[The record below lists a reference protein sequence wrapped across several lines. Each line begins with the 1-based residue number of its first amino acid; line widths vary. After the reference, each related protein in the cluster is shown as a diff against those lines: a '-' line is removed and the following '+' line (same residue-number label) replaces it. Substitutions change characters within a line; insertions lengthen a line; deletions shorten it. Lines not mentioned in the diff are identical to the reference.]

1 MHALPLELNTKTDIM
16 NNSSKTALAALA
28 GVAVGATI
36 ALLYAP
42 ESGEET
48 RKKLKKKAI
57 EAKNT
62 ATKYAHDTYESAA
75 ARASDFK
82 GTVSE
87 RLDSVLATASDKAD
101 DVITA
106 LEEKLAQLKKK
117 NAEFSKDIK

>member
-1 MHALPLELNTKTDIM
+1 M

-48 RKKLKKKAI
+48 RKKLKKNAI
-57 EAKNT
+57 KVKNT
-62 ATKYAHDTYESAA
+62 ASKYAQETYNNASAKA
-75 ARASDFK
+75 TEFK
-82 GTVSE
+82 GTMSE
-87 RLDSVLATASDKAD
+87 RLDSALATASDKAD
-101 DVITA
+101 DVITV

-117 NAEFSKDIK
+117 NAEFAKDRK

>member
-1 MHALPLELNTKTDIM
+1 M

-42 ESGEET
+42 DSGEET
-48 RKKLKKKAI
+48 RKKLKKKAVQ
-57 EAKNT
+57 AKDA
-62 ATKYAHDTYESAA
+62 ATKYAQETYDTASD
-75 ARASDFK
+75 RASAFK

-87 RLDSVLATASDKAD
+87 RLDSALATASDKAD

-106 LEEKLAQLKKK
+106 LELKLAELKKK
-117 NAEFSKDIK
+117 NAAFAKDRK

>member
-1 MHALPLELNTKTDIM
+1 M

-28 GVAVGATI
+28 GVAIGATI

-62 ATKYAHDTYESAA
+62 AAKYAQETYEKAS
-75 ARASDFK
+75 ARATDFK
-82 GTVSE
+82 CTVAE
-87 RLDSVLATASDKAD
+87 RLDSALATASEKAD

-117 NAEFSKDIK
+117 NAEFAKDRK